1 MGTSL
6 LVFAI
11 AAGTVGAYVPGDTA
25 KKQNEVFEK
34 YWGTPFVWKFDE
46 LPKKAVVPAF
56 RVPYSG
62 HIYPDRQGGTASALR
77 KYDAA
82 FNRGRSSAAAHEGWD
97 TTAFKDKIPR
107 AGLFGRI
114 GMTKMGTPHWHGHCN
129 GWAAAAMRHAEPQ
142 QSVRMNGVTFTPADI
157 KGLLAEIYIY
167 NDTITM
173 TPIERPLNAGVFHA
187 MITNWVGRGAHPI
200 GMEEDPTKEKWNY
213 PIYAYASNSAKRG
226 SNRVE
231 VKMNIA
237 YAKDSNGEY
246 QESPRIQR
254 IKYFHY
260 TLTLDRNG
268 KIVGGQFHND
278 SARID
283 FLWIPIRPK
292 PSRAKGNE
300 MGNPYVSVDR
310 VLAIWRASVPKEE
323 REKWLVIDPHPAD
336 RVLQV
341 ADVETLLPLQDPDG
355 SRTAITVVKTEDAES
370 TTESGDVEAAESEVT
385 DADDPETQPEV
396 ADASEDAAP
405 EPDEEASP
413 EATAEE
419 VAEAEEAEEETV
431 PDHGV
436 ATPEMDPAEADVA
449 ASRERED
456 VAENDSRRAR
466 RLRRRR

>member
-1 MGTSL
+1 M
-6 LVFAI
+6 
-11 AAGTVGAYVPGDTA
+11 
-25 KKQNEVFEK
+25 
-34 YWGTPFVWKFDE
+34 
-46 LPKKAVVPAF
+46 
-56 RVPYSG
+56 
-62 HIYPDRQGGTASALR
+62 
-77 KYDAA
+77 
-82 FNRGRSSAAAHEGWD
+82 
-97 TTAFKDKIPR
+97 
-107 AGLFGRI
+107 

-187 MITNWVGRGAHPI
+187 MITNWIGRGAHPI

-213 PIYAYASNSAKRG
+213 PIYAYASSSAKRG
-226 SNRVE
+226 SNTVE

-237 YAKDSNGEY
+237 YAKDSQGEY

-268 KIVGGQFHND
+268 KIVGGQFYND
-278 SARID
+278 SAKID

-300 MGNPYVSVDR
+300 MGNPYVSVDK

-323 REKWLVIDPHPAD
+323 RQKWLVIDPHPAD

-355 SRTAITVVKTEDAES
+355 SRTPITVVKTEDAES
-370 TTESGDVEAAESEVT
+370 ATESGDVDTVESEVT
-385 DADDPETQPEV
+385 DADDSAAPPAVAEASEDVATEPDEAENSEATAAEV
-396 ADASEDAAP
+396 AEADTAEDVAEADASE
-405 EPDEEASP
+405 EEAV
-413 EATAEE
+413 T
-419 VAEAEEAEEETV
+419 
-431 PDHGV
+431 DHGV
-436 ATPEMDPAEADVA
+436 STPEMDSAEGDVA

-456 VAENDSRRAR
+456 VAEGDSRRAR
-466 RLRRRR
+466 RMRRRR